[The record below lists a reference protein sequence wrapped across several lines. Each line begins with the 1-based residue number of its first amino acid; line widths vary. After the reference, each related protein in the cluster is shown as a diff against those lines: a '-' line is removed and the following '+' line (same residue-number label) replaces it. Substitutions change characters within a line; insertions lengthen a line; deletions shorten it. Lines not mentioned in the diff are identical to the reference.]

1 METGVVSHRVLTIYG
16 LPERPVADL
25 SHPDSNLC
33 GSVFG
38 RRRGFKS
45 SYFAKGQGRIRIT
58 ALLPHLVSLS
68 FNFLQ
73 WPPPRPSPSRRTF
86 RTPSFTFF
94 SHTHLFCLHSDGTL
108 NAEPVTVVVLFEPK
122 GAYSTFDPIVWQYVL
137 FSALL
142 NHLI

>member
-33 GSVFG
+33 GPLFG

-45 SYFAKGQGRIRIT
+45 SYFAKGQDRIRIT
-58 ALLPHLVSLS
+58 ALLPHLVSQLRIFTMATTKTITIKTYVS
-68 FNFLQ
+68 NPFLH
-73 WPPPRPSPSRRTF
+73 
-86 RTPSFTFF
+86 FF
-94 SHTHLFCLHSDGTL
+94 SPTHRFCLHSDGTL

-122 GAYSTFDPIVWQYVL
+122 GAYSTFDPIVWQCVL

-142 NHLI
+142 DHLI